1 MNNSTAHLR
10 HRRAVYNTSALT
22 SMFRETNGREGS
34 KKQDKGGGDG
44 EMTASTALNYIG
56 GR

>member
-34 KKQDKGGGDG
+34 KKQDKGGDDG